1 MLAIDGAYTKADL
14 ADARRRA
21 RRARDRAR
29 SYRGTSAQMRRKLE
43 AQAAMA
49 ETEANLIAYA
59 LGEPIRRVRRAEGAP
74 VEA

>member
-1 MLAIDGAYTKADL
+1 MLAPTDAYSKADL

-21 RRARDRAR
+21 RRAREKARA
-29 SYRGTSAQMRRKLE
+29 YRGTSAQMRRKLE

-59 LGEPIRRVRRAEGAP
+59 LGEPTGRPRQSGRPPAEA
-74 VEA
+74 